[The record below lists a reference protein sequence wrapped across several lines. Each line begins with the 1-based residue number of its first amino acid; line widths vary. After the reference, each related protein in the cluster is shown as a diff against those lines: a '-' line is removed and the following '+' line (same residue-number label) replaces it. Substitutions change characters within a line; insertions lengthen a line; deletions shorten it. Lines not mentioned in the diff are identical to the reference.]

1 MQPSFQPERTT
12 QELDDV
18 DAASTKPRK
27 KPGREMKLGD
37 VREVQK
43 RKKNEKNDERV
54 TKASSKL

>member
-1 MQPSFQPERTT
+1 MG
-12 QELDDV
+12 QEFNDV
-18 DAASTKPRK
+18 AAASTKPRK
-27 KPGREMKLGD
+27 KPGREMKIGD